1 MSSSNESTAGARRV
15 SPLRGV
21 LQAAGWAP
29 GSVDG
34 VELSGGGAGPLGLA
48 DLSTCDRIGV
58 KGRGAVAWLSAAGV
72 VLPSQPNRLLERP
85 DGLTDHPIHEARGG
99 YRIALASR
107 DAAANAVLVGPGDG
121 ELAPETG
128 EAIVRHE
135 RRSSRASIGTRIK
148 RPER

>member
-34 VELSGGGAGPLGLA
+34 VELSGGGAGPVGLV

-72 VLPSQPNRLLERP
+72 GLPSQPNRLLERP
-85 DGLTDHPIHEARGG
+85 DGLTVARLSDSEFV
-99 YRIALASR
+99 LADFAGSES
-107 DAAANAVLVGPGDG
+107 AV
-121 ELAPETG
+121 
-128 EAIVRHE
+128 
-135 RRSSRASIGTRIK
+135 RSFRGL
-148 RPER
+148 